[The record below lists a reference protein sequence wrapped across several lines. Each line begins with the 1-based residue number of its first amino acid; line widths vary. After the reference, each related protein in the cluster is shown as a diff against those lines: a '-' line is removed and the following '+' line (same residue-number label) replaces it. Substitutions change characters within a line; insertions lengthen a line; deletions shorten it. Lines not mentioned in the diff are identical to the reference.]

1 MWISP
6 VAEVLCQFGAL
17 PLLNLSTP
25 MGILKLDAVRTA
37 VAAIVY
43 GSLVCGRF
51 LQSKRARNLKP
62 LESDDIERKS
72 DVETL
77 AG

>member
-1 MWISP
+1 
-6 VAEVLCQFGAL
+6 
-17 PLLNLSTP
+17 